1 MYTRRARLRYE
12 MSLWKCWVAG
22 LTNEF
27 RRGYTSR
34 LRHGCIS
41 RSYRRL
47 DISLSGR
54 CSLKPRPLPS
64 CILYISHDS
73 RSLRPEERRHK
84 MLSASILFQ
93 REKLRCPHSSS
104 RVIVN
109 TSCRIS
115 NCAPGI
121 QIMFLNFGIS
131 RSRMLGANR
140 QKEIIVIFEFIQME
154 NSCGRRIC
162 TACQTLQFIVVIS
175 NVTFFSYIS
184 IGFFCHNNV

>member
-1 MYTRRARLRYE
+1 

-27 RRGYTSR
+27 RRSYTSR
-34 LRHGCIS
+34 LRRGCIS

-54 CSLKPRPLPS
+54 CSLKPRPLTRLPS

-93 REKLRCPHSSS
+93 REKLRRPHSSS
-104 RVIVN
+104 HVIVN

-154 NSCGRRIC
+154 NSCGKRIC
-162 TACQTLQFIVVIS
+162 MAC
-175 NVTFFSYIS
+175 
-184 IGFFCHNNV
+184 